1 MGVEDY
7 GKKVAIVL
15 SLLDGLVNG
24 VILATLRI
32 ALEQLFMEYL
42 GYTLRLSVLFNRG
55 TTIVIFKLLRV
66 FQALAHQAQGVEELV
81 LSLPSHLLGHATQFF
96 ALGDTCFDWVFFLV
110 DWVYFILGKRD
121 GCWRKTDA
129 LLGGAACS

>member
-7 GKKVAIVL
+7 GKKVTIVL

-66 FQALAHQAQGVEELV
+66 FQALAHQAQGVKELV
-81 LSLPSHLLGHATQFF
+81 LSLPSHLLGYT
-96 ALGDTCFDWVFFLV
+96 T
-110 DWVYFILGKRD
+110 
-121 GCWRKTDA
+121 
-129 LLGGAACS
+129 